1 MHSTHYLY
9 GWRALLIVL
18 AVVAAPLWLAG
29 GAPRFALALLLL
41 LFAPGYLAERALRQ
55 EWPAPALVRPALW
68 LGLSLSI
75 VPLLYLWATTLR
87 LPLTAGALT
96 ALAAA
101 CALAL
106 FVLLWRR
113 PPLARLPGRNE
124 RLPLLA
130 CGLVLL
136 VTFLLRFANI
146 AGLALPLWVDSVH
159 HALLVRV
166 AVETGF
172 VPLDLRPYLPIAELP
187 YHWGYHVLVAASVLL
202 GNAPIPQAMLWA
214 GQALNAL
221 HALTAAALAL
231 ALWRSP
237 LAALLAA
244 VAVGLVSLMP
254 AYYVTWGRYTQLTGL
269 LVLPPLV
276 VAWLQALRRPSWR
289 ALLLAALLGAGLAL
303 VHYRV
308 LVFGAPLLAL
318 LWAGRPQTAG
328 AEVHQGGQWLA
339 VGGRERSEHGGLRS
353 AVASAASRLR
363 SVIGG
368 LWPMIALG
376 LLATLLTAPWLLLL
390 ARRVLLP
397 AVEAPGGLVGGE
409 GPNTLSAGLLW
420 VGQNALLFALAGLG
434 ALGALWR
441 RHSMGLAL
449 LGWLA
454 AMVLMANPQ
463 VVRLPPVWLLTNDAL
478 AIMLFLPAG
487 LLIGALALPLEA
499 WGRFLRPPRRAWYCA
514 SLVVATLAWGAWGA
528 WGLRSVVNPRTVLA
542 DAADVRAIAWAAA
555 NTPPDA
561 RFFVSSVGWLPGVAR
576 GGDAGSWLLPLVGRW
591 TTVAP
596 PIFVYG
602 PPDYVR
608 DTLALQR
615 EVVALPTS
623 EPRALLA
630 WLRAR
635 SIGYVYVGAHN
646 SPLAAD
652 ALRAEPGF
660 EQLYSEGGAT
670 IFRVASAR

>member
-1 MHSTHYLY
+1 
-9 GWRALLIVL
+9 
-18 AVVAAPLWLAG
+18 
-29 GAPRFALALLLL
+29 
-41 LFAPGYLAERALRQ
+41 
-55 EWPAPALVRPALW
+55 
-68 LGLSLSI
+68 
-75 VPLLYLWATTLR
+75 
-87 LPLTAGALT
+87 
-96 ALAAA
+96 
-101 CALAL
+101 
-106 FVLLWRR
+106 
-113 PPLARLPGRNE
+113 
-124 RLPLLA
+124 
-130 CGLVLL
+130 
-136 VTFLLRFANI
+136 
-146 AGLALPLWVDSVH
+146 
-159 HALLVRV
+159 
-166 AVETGF
+166 
-172 VPLDLRPYLPIAELP
+172 
-187 YHWGYHVLVAASVLL
+187 
-202 GNAPIPQAMLWA
+202 
-214 GQALNAL
+214 
-221 HALTAAALAL
+221 
-231 ALWRSP
+231 
-237 LAALLAA
+237 
-244 VAVGLVSLMP
+244 
-254 AYYVTWGRYTQLTGL
+254 
-269 LVLPPLV
+269 VLPPLAI
-276 VAWLQALRRPSWR
+276 AWLQALRRPSWR
-289 ALLLAALLGAGLAL
+289 ALLLAALLGSGLLL

-318 LWAGRPQTAG
+318 LLVERAKG
-328 AEVHQGGQWLA
+328 EGQRALLP
-339 VGGRERSEHGGLRS
+339 SGLS
-353 AVASAASRLR
+353 PLVFF
-363 SVIGG
+363 
-368 LWPMIALG
+368 ALCPLVMG
-376 LLATLLTAPWLLLL
+376 LLVSPWLLLL

-397 AVEAPGGLVGGE
+397 AVEAPGALVGGE

-441 RHSMGLAL
+441 RRSMGLVL

-463 VVRLPPVWLLTNDAL
+463 VVGLPPIWLLTNDAL

-499 WGRFLRPPRRAWYCA
+499 WGRFIHPPRRAWYYA

-528 WGLRSVVNPRTVLA
+528 WGLRSVVNARTVLA

-561 RFFVSSVGWLPGVAR
+561 RFFVSSVGWQPGVAR
-576 GGDAGSWLLPLVGRW
+576 GGDAGPWLLPLAGRW
-591 TTVAP
+591 TTVASP
-596 PIFVYG
+596 LFVYG

-646 SPLAAD
+646 SPLSAD